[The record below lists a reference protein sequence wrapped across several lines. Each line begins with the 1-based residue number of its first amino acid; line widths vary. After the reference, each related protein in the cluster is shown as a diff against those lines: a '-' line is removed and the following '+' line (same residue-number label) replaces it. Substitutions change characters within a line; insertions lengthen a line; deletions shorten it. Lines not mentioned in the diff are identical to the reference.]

1 VRPVNLIPPEDRRGD
16 AAPLR
21 TGPAAYVVL
30 GVAALALL
38 MVTPL
43 VTTGNSIKDREAE
56 LDSLEAREQ
65 AATAAAAALTPYT
78 QFASMATARDQTVT
92 SLAQSRFDWERV
104 LRELSLI
111 LPDGVWVTQVSAS
124 SAAGAGGDTGG
135 SSPLSA
141 GVTGPVLSLNGCAT
155 GQKAVAELTAALH
168 DIDGV
173 TRVGLGSSQ
182 LGTGGSESDGSE
194 SGGSGSVSPDECQTE
209 TISKFEVVAAFDAVQ
224 SAAATTTTPPADTP
238 ATDPATADGIAEE
251 QAAKD
256 SATKQT
262 DRSRNAANLVP
273 GVDQ

>member
-1 VRPVNLIPPEDRRGD
+1 MRPVNLIPPEDRRGE

-21 TGPAAYVVL
+21 TGPAAYVL
-30 GVAALALL
+30 IGVAALALL
-38 MVTPL
+38 TVTLL

-56 LDSLEAREQ
+56 LDSLDAREQ

-78 QFASMATARDQTVT
+78 QFASMAAARDLTVT

-104 LRELSLI
+104 LRELSLV
-111 LPDGVWVTQVSAS
+111 LPDGVWITQVSAS
-124 SAAGAGGDTGG
+124 SAAGTGGDTGG
-135 SSPLSA
+135 SSALAA

-155 GQKAVAELTAALH
+155 GQRAVAELTAALH

-182 LGTGGSESDGSE
+182 LGTGGSD
-194 SGGSGSVSPDECQTE
+194 SGGADDCQTE
-209 TISKFEVVAAFDAVQ
+209 TISKFDVVAAFDAVQ
-224 SAAATTTTPPADTP
+224 STPATTAPPADTP

-256 SATKQT
+256 SAAKQT
-262 DRSRNAANLVP
+262 DRARNATNLVP